1 MLVGL
6 FCLFVCL
13 FLFAILICNCF
24 LFVVLFME
32 QLNNSI
38 GENSSSG
45 RGEFRL

>member
-6 FCLFVCL
+6 FC
-13 FLFAILICNCF
+13 LFAILICNCF